1 MTLHDFWPIPEFV
14 TKCMPS
20 EAEVISNAAFLAVH
34 QPMRLFRRSLTE
46 SAAPLVPA
54 TERTVLDALL
64 TKRLPEGYVI
74 VPIVGP
80 SGVGKSHLIRWLGLH
95 VTGNRHV
102 IQIPKSTSLRRILES
117 ILNGLVGP
125 VYDEIREQLR
135 TAREQL
141 DDITA
146 EEDLLA
152 KFRAALRKR
161 RDEARAACD
170 EALRRHGKVAQELRA
185 IAETHAD
192 GLYSLLEGPT
202 KVVLLNGTEANPSVF
217 RTLVRRVTTGIIEAE
232 HGEFTAA
239 HFEFPTIQTNKLSD
253 QKLRSYVQKLKT
265 NTQNERA
272 TAAALMN
279 SERDRAVGQLLGLG
293 EHQLADLFGRVR
305 AELTK
310 EKKEL
315 VLLIE
320 DFTTLAGVQRGLLDV
335 IKMQAV
341 TDNEVR
347 CPLRTA
353 LAVTEGFL
361 SDYDT
366 IKTRASYEFV
376 LREQPAERS
385 ELDES
390 IIDMVGA
397 YLNAARLGPERLDH
411 WFVANGGNPDAK
423 RPAFESVVDGLSD
436 KEQTALDAFGK
447 SRQGYSLFPFN
458 RAAVRQLA
466 EQHLASGGQLKF
478 NPRKLIKDV
487 LQATLWNDRD
497 AFERGDFPYE
507 GFHQFNAAQ
516 LSMDV
521 ERWLEK
527 RRPADHGRY
536 KVLLGY
542 WGDRPR
548 QPEQLNLPAAVY
560 ETFGLSPLSEGT
572 VERPPEVEP
581 KKEDKVAQVPPPN
594 DDPLQKIIDERLA
607 FLDRWATEKKIKQLD
622 ATLLRNELLEMIDA
636 AIDWDSELLSVPRDL
651 QSRPGKAAADSRDE
665 EDSMEVVK
673 FPRESL
679 RSAIGPNWVY
689 LPFSKTAT
697 GATVDDALFTVCA
710 EDEASL
716 LSVRFEL
723 RALVRFHTRKTF
735 DYEGGDEDR
744 AWYARLCERA
754 VRQAIPF
761 LRRRYERVPEND
773 AAVTAVAQALYVS
786 ARVLNLDGAH
796 SNQDAE
802 VLDAVLHPGPGG
814 FPETADRWQEFR
826 QACAVNRLLA
836 RDFLLRRIAVRQGGG
851 DTLYGIDGTRLLTAI
866 APVRKSCKVEAE
878 FPGKSQDLD
887 ENARKV
893 RGFVVALGPQ
903 SADAAVKFRR
913 DALAAWAASTRS
925 WLGDDFD
932 KKAFVTECIELLKQA
947 KELGVFRADVEYETL
962 RKMAKSFEESA
973 VVEAMRA
980 VDRLTGA
987 PSPGVLLTA
996 LVQAPDDAMRT
1007 AETFRDAFDA
1017 FVKQTL
1023 PYALSQI
1030 NKTLGL
1036 AQVTQAA
1043 DPNTILAAEAAKLDA
1058 DLQTIAAALPAE
1070 NS

>member
-253 QKLRSYVQKLKT
+253 SKLRSYVQKLKT

-305 AELTK
+305 AELAK

-397 YLNAARLGPERLDH
+397 YLNAARLGPERLEH

-478 NPRKLIKDV
+478 NPRRLIKDV

-521 ERWLEK
+521 EGWLEK
-527 RRPADHGRY
+527 CRPADHGRY
-536 KVLLGY
+536 KVLVGY

-548 QPEQLNLPAAVY
+548 QPEQLNLAAAVY
-560 ETFGLSPLSEGT
+560 ETFGLSPLSDGT

-581 KKEDKVAQVPPPN
+581 KKEDKVAPVPPPN
-594 DDPLQKIIDERLA
+594 DDPLQK
-607 FLDRWATEKKIKQLD
+607 
-622 ATLLRNELLEMIDA
+622 M
-636 AIDWDSELLSVPRDL
+636 
-651 QSRPGKAAADSRDE
+651 
-665 EDSMEVVK
+665 
-673 FPRESL
+673 
-679 RSAIGPNWVY
+679 
-689 LPFSKTAT
+689 
-697 GATVDDALFTVCA
+697 
-710 EDEASL
+710 
-716 LSVRFEL
+716 
-723 RALVRFHTRKTF
+723 TF

-773 AAVTAVAQALYVS
+773 VAVTAVAQALYVS

-796 SNQDAE
+796 GNQDAE

-903 SADAAVKFRR
+903 ATDAAVKFRR

-987 PSPGVLLTA
+987 PSPSVLLTA

-1017 FVKQTL
+1017 FVKQTM
-1023 PYALSQI
+1023 PYAVSKI

-1036 AQVTQAA
+1036 AQVPQAA
-1043 DPNTILAAEAAKLDA
+1043 DPKSILAAEAAKLDA
-1058 DLQTIAAALPAE
+1058 DLQAIAAALPAE